1 MGVIEEY
8 GTILLALAIIF
19 GFFMAWGVGANDV
32 ANAMGTS
39 VGAKAITIKQA
50 IIIAMIFEFAGAYL
64 AGGEVTSTIRK
75 GIIDPELLGDQPEL
89 LVYGMM
95 SALLAAGIWLFI
107 ATTYG
112 WPVSTTH
119 SIVGAIVG
127 FAAVGISVGAVNWGK
142 VGEIVSSWVISPVL
156 AGTMSFL
163 LYMSVRKF
171 IYDTADPF
179 KSAKRAVPVYIFMM
193 GYVISMVTMVK
204 GLKHVGL
211 DLSFEQSLMYS
222 FGAAGFVT
230 LLGVIALTR
239 IKRVIES
246 SHYDLINVERIFG
259 VLMVFT
265 ACAMAFAHGSNDVA
279 NAIGPLAA
287 VNSIVSSGGIVA
299 QKAQMPHWLL
309 LLGGGGIVAG
319 LALYGYRVMRTIGT
333 HITELTPSSGFAAEL
348 AAAST
353 VVVASA
359 YSLPVSTTH
368 TLVGGVLGVGLAR
381 GMAALNLRMIGTIFV
396 SWMVTLPAGAF
407 LSIIFF
413 FLFKF
418 IFSTG

>member
-50 IIIAMIFEFAGAYL
+50 IFIAMIFEFAGAYF

-75 GIIDPELLGDQPEL
+75 GILDPELLGDQPEL

-95 SALLAAGIWLFI
+95 SALLAAGIWLLI

-119 SIVGAIVG
+119 TIVGAIVG
-127 FAAVGISVGAVNWGK
+127 FASVGISVDAVNWDK
-142 VGEIVSSWVISPVL
+142 VGEIVSSWVISPVM

-171 IYDTADPF
+171 IFDTADPF

-211 DLSFEQSLMYS
+211 EISFEQSLVYS
-222 FGAAGFVT
+222 LVAAGGLT

-287 VNSIVSSGGIVA
+287 VNSIVSSGGMVTQNA
-299 QKAQMPHWLL
+299 QIPPWLL
-309 LLGGGGIVAG
+309 LLGGSGIVAG
-319 LALYGYRVMRTIGT
+319 LALYGYRVMKTIGT

-381 GMAALNLRMIGTIFV
+381 GIAALNLRVIGTIFV
-396 SWMVTLPAGAF
+396 SWMVTLPAGAL
-407 LSIIFF
+407 LSITFF
-413 FLFKF
+413 YLFKF
-418 IFSTG
+418 IFSPG

>member
-1 MGVIEEY
+1 MAVIEDY
-8 GTILLALAIIF
+8 GSTLLLLTILF

-39 VGAKAITIKQA
+39 VGAKAITLKQA
-50 IIIAMIFEFAGAYL
+50 IIIAMVFEFAGAYL

-75 GIIDPELLGDQPEL
+75 GIIDPEALSGTPEL

-95 SALLAAGIWLFI
+95 SALLAAAIWLLI
-107 ATTYG
+107 ATTFG

-127 FAAVGISVGAVNWGK
+127 FAAVGIGVDAVNWGK
-142 VGEIVSSWVISPVL
+142 IGSIASSWVVSPVI
-156 AGTMSFL
+156 AGTFSFI
-163 LYMSVRKF
+163 LYNSVRKF
-171 IYDTADPF
+171 VFDTKDPF
-179 KSAKRAVPVYIFMM
+179 LAAKRAVPVYIFM
-193 GYVISMVTMVK
+193 VAFIICMVTMVK

-211 DLSFEQSLMYS
+211 DITFRDSLIYS
-222 FGAAGFVT
+222 TVVAALIG
-230 LLGVIALTR
+230 LLGVVALSR
-239 IKRVIES
+239 IKRVVDSS
-246 SHYDLINVERIFG
+246 SHDIVNIERMFG
-259 VLMVFT
+259 VLMLFT
-265 ACAMAFAHGSNDVA
+265 ACSMAFAHGSNDVA

-287 VNSIVSSGGIVA
+287 VNSIIASGGEVA
-299 QKAQMPHWLL
+299 QKATMPPWIL

-353 VVVASA
+353 VVIASG

-381 GMAALNLRMIGTIFV
+381 GIAALNLRVVGTIFV
-396 SWMVTLPAGAF
+396 SWLVTLPAGA
-407 LSIIFF
+407 LLAIIFF
-413 FLFKF
+413 YIFKA
-418 IFSTG
+418 IFG

>member
-107 ATTYG
+107 ATTFG

-127 FAAVGISVGAVNWGK
+127 FASVGISVDAVNWGK

-171 IYDTADPF
+171 IFNTADPF
-179 KSAKRAVPVYIFMM
+179 RSAKRAVPVYIFMM

-211 DLSFEQSLMYS
+211 DISFQQSLMYS
-222 FGAAGFVT
+222 FGAAGLMT

-246 SHYDLINVERIFG
+246 SRHDLINVERIFG

-287 VNSIVSSGGIVA
+287 VHGIISSGGVVA
-299 QKAQMPHWLL
+299 QQVRMPDWLL

-418 IFSTG
+418 IFGTG